1 MSILEEWLEAPML
14 EGTRMRV
21 FHRRLTLEELDE
33 VHAMNQLD
41 LELEAWSD
49 AH

>member
-1 MSILEEWLEAPML
+1 MLEEWLEAPML

-21 FHRRLTLEELDE
+21 FSRVLTLEELAQ
-33 VHAMNQLD
+33 VHELNTLD
-41 LELEAWSD
+41 ADVEMSLG